1 MRELETTSTD
11 LRSFTVKGV
20 ELKCGISYLNA
31 SKDEVDDINT

>member
-11 LRSFTVKGV
+11 LSFTVKGV

-31 SKDEVDDINT
+31 LKDEVDDINT